1 MTPSVWRTTRY
12 CSDLITHFRIEKD
25 VVNQNQM
32 AKWPRQARELIIDSD
47 LEILYFW
54 SLDQKTLEEEDK
66 LKGIR
71 MKIFVAGKLF
81 C

>member
-1 MTPSVWRTTRY
+1 M
-12 CSDLITHFRIEKD
+12 RIEKD